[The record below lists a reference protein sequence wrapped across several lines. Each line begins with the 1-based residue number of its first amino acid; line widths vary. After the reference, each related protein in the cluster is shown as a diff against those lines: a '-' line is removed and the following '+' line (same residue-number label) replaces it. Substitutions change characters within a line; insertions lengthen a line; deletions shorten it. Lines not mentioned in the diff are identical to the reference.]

1 MQCVILAGGL
11 ATRMRPLTE
20 RIPKALIPIAGRPFI
35 DHQLDWLAGHGVTDV
50 VLSVGYKGDAIRAF
64 IEQGDGG
71 RHGLRVRT
79 VDEGE
84 NLRGTAGALRL
95 ALDEGALEESFLVTY
110 GDSFL
115 PVDFSAVF
123 RAFQSS
129 GKPALMTVF
138 RNDGRWDT
146 SNVIFDGAM
155 VTLYDKQR
163 RTRPAADFTFIDYG
177 LSVLSRRLIADE
189 IPAGA
194 TADLATLFHALSVRG
209 ELAGFEMA
217 ERFYEIG
224 SPGGL
229 EDLERWLAEK
239 G

>member
-50 VLSVGYKGDAIRAF
+50 VLSVGYKGDAIRAHV
-64 IEQGDGG
+64 GDGR
-71 RHGLRVRT
+71 RHGLRARI

-84 NLRGTAGALRL
+84 QLRGTAGALRL
-95 ALDEGALEESFLVTY
+95 ALDEGALEEAFLVMY
-110 GDSFL
+110 GDSYL
-115 PVDFSAVF
+115 PIDFTPVF

-129 GKPALMTVF
+129 GKPALMTIF

-146 SNVIFDGAM
+146 SNVIFDGTM
-155 VTLYDKQR
+155 VLYDKQR

-194 TADLATLFHALSVRG
+194 TADLATLFHAVSVRG
-209 ELAGFEMA
+209 ELAGFEVSQ
-217 ERFYEIG
+217 RFYEIG

-239 G
+239 A